1 MALNEV
7 CQTLVQV
14 ADDDVLHQ
22 QLLPAKHTFSIMLLL
37 KVSPVIPSNAI
48 TPRPQPQLF

>member
-1 MALNEV
+1 MALYEV

-22 QLLPAKHTFSIMLLL
+22 QLLPAKHTFSILLLL
-37 KVSPVIPSNAI
+37 KVSPMIPSNAI
-48 TPRPQPQLF
+48 IPRPQLQLF